1 MNINSINKQA
11 LAQIYFILEDFNEN
25 IKVKIPNS
33 LINTIQ
39 KNMDKNY
46 ANLEILLEETKEI
59 LYAIL
64 NKYILNDLQR
74 EKLAEYYKFYD
85 KKIEEEKIKKYQ
97 YKDLFK
103 KNSESIQ
110 IETQINENTSL
121 VVSKKENI
129 IIRFFNK
136 IKCIFRRIK

>member
-1 MNINSINKQA
+1 MNVNSINKQA
-11 LAQIYFILEDFNEN
+11 LAQIYFILEDINEN

>member
-1 MNINSINKQA
+1 MNVNSINKQA
-11 LAQIYFILEDFNEN
+11 LAQIYFILEDFNED

-39 KNMDKNY
+39 ENMDKNY
-46 ANLEILLEETKEI
+46 TNLEILLEETKEI

-110 IETQINENTSL
+110 IEKQINENTSL

-129 IIRFFNK
+129 IISFFNK

>member
-1 MNINSINKQA
+1 MNVNSINKQA

-39 KNMDKNY
+39 ENMDKNY

>member
-1 MNINSINKQA
+1 MNVNSINKQA

-110 IETQINENTSL
+110 IEIQINENTSL

>member
-1 MNINSINKQA
+1 MNVNSINKQA

>member
-1 MNINSINKQA
+1 
-11 LAQIYFILEDFNEN
+11 
-25 IKVKIPNS
+25 
-33 LINTIQ
+33 
-39 KNMDKNY
+39 MDKNY

-59 LYAIL
+59 LYA
-64 NKYILNDLQR
+64 ILNDLQR